1 MDIYSIM
8 KAHQLIK
15 RAAAMTFHED
25 NNSVTESSNQYFYN
39 PKIAYPEDIPLLE
52 AYDEQS
58 FTLSDGMF
66 HIEEL

>member
-1 MDIYSIM
+1 M
-8 KAHQLIK
+8 
-15 RAAAMTFHED
+15 RAAAMTFHEN
-25 NNSVTESSNQYFYN
+25 NNSVTESSNQNFYY

-52 AYDEQS
+52 AYDAQS